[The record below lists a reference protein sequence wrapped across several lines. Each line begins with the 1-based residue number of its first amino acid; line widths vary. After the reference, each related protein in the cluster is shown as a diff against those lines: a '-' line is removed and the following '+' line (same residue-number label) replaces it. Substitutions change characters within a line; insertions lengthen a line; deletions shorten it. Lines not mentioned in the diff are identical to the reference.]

1 MSASLSDTY
10 KALLTALVPICD
22 DCLYFLEGTDQWRWQ
37 VLASWGDGFATN
49 PTLVNYST
57 VRAVIIVVLQTHF
70 RYRRTGR
77 AWSTTR
83 LKTPTGT
90 PA

>member
-1 MSASLSDTY
+1 MSASLADTY

-57 VRAVIIVVLQTHF
+57 VCCCVCYFIQ
-70 RYRRTGR
+70 
-77 AWSTTR
+77 
-83 LKTPTGT
+83 
-90 PA
+90 